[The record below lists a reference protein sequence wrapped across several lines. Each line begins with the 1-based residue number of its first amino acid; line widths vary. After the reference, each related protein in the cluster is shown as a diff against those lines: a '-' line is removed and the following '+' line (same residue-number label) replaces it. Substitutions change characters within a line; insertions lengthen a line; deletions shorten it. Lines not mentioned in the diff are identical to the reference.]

1 MSTAHNKLTKDEV
14 DKYCQSN
21 DIRFIDD
28 EYVSNAFKHRW
39 YCNKCCR
46 TVTQRL
52 DKIKRAN
59 GTLKCCSRTLASV
72 NKAYSIA
79 EKFNLIFHRESF
91 YQCNKRYQVDMS
103 APQYVRLP
111 TVVFK

>member
-46 TVTQRL
+46 TVT
-52 DKIKRAN
+52 
-59 GTLKCCSRTLASV
+59 
-72 NKAYSIA
+72 
-79 EKFNLIFHRESF
+79 
-91 YQCNKRYQVDMS
+91 
-103 APQYVRLP
+103 
-111 TVVFK
+111 